1 MRIGLAL
8 EPDHQIIRIARD
20 NHGAGGLP
28 PSPAGSPKIEDVV
41 QVNVG
46 K

>member
-8 EPDHQIIRIARD
+8 ESDHQIISITRD
-20 NHGAGGLP
+20 NHGASGLP
-28 PSPAGSPKIEDVV
+28 PSPAGGPEIEDIV